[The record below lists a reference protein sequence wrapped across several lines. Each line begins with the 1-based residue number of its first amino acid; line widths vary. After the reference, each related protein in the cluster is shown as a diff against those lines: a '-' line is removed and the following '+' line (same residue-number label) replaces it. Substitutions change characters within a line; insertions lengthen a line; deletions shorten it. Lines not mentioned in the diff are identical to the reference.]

1 MSTPLFRHLLGPAM
15 DTLPAALRAVHD
27 QPGTLT
33 LAGTAQVWRS
43 PNPLARLLCNLMGLP
58 AEGADVPVSVTFKRN
73 GDHERWRRRFARRA
87 YSSRLSSRG
96 GLLVE
101 RMGPATNIFRVGVTA
116 GRLHLDLVDFRFLG
130 VPLPFFLRP
139 HCHAI
144 EAEEAGAF
152 TFHVPVSLPG
162 LGPVIRYS
170 GRLAP
175 IGSN

>member
-1 MSTPLFRHLLGPAM
+1 VSAPLFRRLLGPAM
-15 DTLPAALRAVHD
+15 DTLPTSLRAVHD

-43 PNPLARLLCNLMGLP
+43 PNPLARLLCNLMRLP
-58 AEGADVPVSVTFKRN
+58 AERADVPVSVAFERN
-73 GDHERWRRRFARRA
+73 GDRERWHRRFGERA

-101 RMGPATNIFRVGVTA
+101 RMGPATNIFRVGVA
-116 GRLHLDLVDFRFLG
+116 AERLHLDLMGFRFLG
-130 VPLPFFLRP
+130 VPLPSILRP

-144 EAEEAGAF
+144 EADEAGAF
-152 TFHVPVSLPG
+152 TFDIPVTLPG

-170 GRLAP
+170 GWLAS
-175 IGSN
+175 IGCN